1 MKQGRALPAVAGTHL
16 RRSRRTHLRRSLA
29 LPATALGALLLLVAL
44 SGCSSGSSSAAGSGS
59 PPASGKLLL
68 FAGSASQPP
77 TEEAIKLFKEK
88 TGIDVEAVFGSSG
101 TVLSQMEL
109 TKKGD
114 LYFPGSSDYME
125 KAKSAG
131 EVLPETEAR
140 IAYLVPAINVQKGN
154 PKHVEGLADLTKPG
168 IKVAIADPESVCVGL
183 YAAEIIDKQFT
194 PAQKTALKANLVNY
208 TASCD
213 KTAAAVSL
221 KAADAV
227 VGWSVFQYWDPEG
240 IETVELPASQ
250 ISRVG
255 YIPIAVAKFTTDQAA
270 AQQFVDFLAGPEGQA
285 IFAKHRYF
293 ATAEEAFAYVGA
305 EKPVGGEF
313 TLPADWL
320 TQ

>member
-1 MKQGRALPAVAGTHL
+1 MPCP
-16 RRSRRTHLRRSLA
+16 RSRAPPCPSPAPPRPEPRGSAAA
-29 LPATALGALLLLVAL
+29 LSALLLLVAL
-44 SGCSSGSSSAAGSGS
+44 SGCSSGASNAPGPVAGR
-59 PPASGKLLL
+59 SGKLLL

-77 TEEAIKLFKEK
+77 TEEAIKLFKQK
-88 TGIDVEAVFGSSG
+88 TGIEVEAVFGSSG

-131 EVLPETEAR
+131 DVLPETEAR

-154 PKHVEGLADLTKPG
+154 PKHIATLADLTRPG
-168 IKVAIADPESVCVGL
+168 VKVAIADPESVCVGL

-194 PAQKTALKANLVNY
+194 TAQKAALKANLVNY

-213 KTAAAVSL
+213 KTAAAISL

-240 IETVELPASQ
+240 IETVRLPASQ

-255 YIPIAVAKFTTDQAA
+255 YIPIAVAKYTTDAGGGAA
-270 AQQFVDFLAGPEGQA
+270 VRRLPLGPRRA
-285 IFAKHRYF
+285 RPSSRKYRYF
-293 ATAEEAFAYVGA
+293 ATPEEAFAYVGA
-305 EKPVGGEF
+305 EKPVGGESRSRP
-313 TLPADWL
+313 TG
-320 TQ
+320 

>member
-1 MKQGRALPAVAGTHL
+1 MKQGRALPAVAGTPSRP
-16 RRSRRTHLRRSLA
+16 RRRPHLRRSLA
-29 LPATALGALLLLVAL
+29 LLAAALSALLLLVAL
-44 SGCSSGSSSAAGSGS
+44 AGCSSGASSAAGSGS

-77 TEEAIKLFKEK
+77 TEEAIKLFKQK
-88 TGIDVEAVFGSSG
+88 TGIDVEVVFGGSG

-131 EVLPETEAR
+131 DVLPETEAR
-140 IAYLVPAINVQKGN
+140 LAYLVPAINVQKGN
-154 PKHVEGLADLTKPG
+154 PKHIESLADLTRPG
-168 IKVAIADPESVCVGL
+168 VRVAIADPESVCVGL

-194 PAQKTALKANLVNY
+194 PAQKAALKANLVNY

-221 KAADAV
+221 KQVDAV
-227 VGWSVFQYWDPEG
+227 IGWSVFEHWDPAR
-240 IETVELPASQ
+240 IQTVKLPASQ

-255 YIPIAVAKFTTDQAA
+255 YLPIAVAKYAKDRSA

-285 IFAKHRYF
+285 VFAKYRYF
-293 ATAEEAFAYVGA
+293 ATPEEAFAYVGVT
-305 EKPVGGEF
+305 KPVGGELA
-313 TLPADWL
+313 LPADWL

>member
-1 MKQGRALPAVAGTHL
+1 MKQGRALPAVAGTPL
-16 RRSRRTHLRRSLA
+16 RRSRRPNLRRSLA
-29 LPATALGALLLLVAL
+29 LLAAALSALLLLVAL
-44 SGCSSGSSSAAGSGS
+44 SGCSSDASSAADAGS
-59 PPASGKLLL
+59 PADSGKLLL

-77 TEEAIKLFKEK
+77 TDEAIKAFKQK
-88 TGIDVEAVFGSSG
+88 TGIEVEVVYGGSG

-131 EVLPETEAR
+131 EVFPETEAR
-140 IAYLVPAINVQKGN
+140 ITYLVPAINVQKGN
-154 PKHVEGLADLTKPG
+154 PKQIESLADLTKPG
-168 IKVAIADPESVCVGL
+168 VKVAIADPESVCVGL
-183 YAAEIIDKQFT
+183 YAAEIIDKQLT
-194 PAQKTALKANLVNY
+194 PAQKAALKANLVNY

-213 KTAAAVSL
+213 KTAAAISL

-227 VGWSVFQYWDPEG
+227 IGWSVFQYWDPQG
-240 IETVELPASQ
+240 IETVKLPAAQ

-255 YIPIAVAKFTTDQAA
+255 YIPIAVAKYTTDQAA

-293 ATAEEAFAYVGA
+293 ATPEEAFAYVGA
-305 EKPVGGEF
+305 EKPVGGQF